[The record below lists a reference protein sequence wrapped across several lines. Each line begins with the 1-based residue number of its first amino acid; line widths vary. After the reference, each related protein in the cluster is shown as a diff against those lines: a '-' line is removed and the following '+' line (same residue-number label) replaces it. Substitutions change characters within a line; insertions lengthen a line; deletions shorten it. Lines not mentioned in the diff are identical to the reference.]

1 MARMIKGSKR
11 YVLLRG
17 KDERQEHI
25 VIDILN
31 KKQLDQALKD
41 GRILETDNVVKV
53 QVLGKINLKKASKS

>member
-17 KDERQEHI
+17 KDEHGESI

-31 KKQLDQALKD
+31 KKQLDEALKK
-41 GRILETDNVVKV
+41 GRVSASDNVVKV
-53 QVLGKINLKKASKS
+53 EVLGKVTLKAP

>member
-17 KDERQEHI
+17 KDERQEYI